1 MAGLEELDDS
11 VRTIVARV
19 LAIVLGVGMLYK
31 LDDDSGCCM
40 GFCLHGARVL
50 VAPADRSKQGVNST
64 KREHANSYSA
74 YFLGSRKFLYLCR
87 WPVASREVPRGHS
100 ILLPEIL
107 VMKS

>member
-31 LDDDSGCCM
+31 LHDDSGCCL

-50 VAPADRSKQGVNST
+50 APADRSKQGVNST
-64 KREHANSYSA
+64 KREHVNSYSA
-74 YFLGSRKFLYLCR
+74 YFLGSSKLLYLCR
-87 WPVASREVPRGHS
+87 LPREVPGGGIPFSFPRYS
-100 ILLPEIL
+100 
-107 VMKS
+107 S